1 MSAPRRADYLRHMQE
16 AVRLAQAHVAG
27 MDGAAFLADAKTQQA
42 VVFNL
47 IVLGEAATKLNAVDP
62 AWVAAH
68 PALPWTALRGM
79 RNRLA
84 HGYFDINWRLVWD
97 TVQGDFPALA
107 ATLDALI
114 EP

>member
-1 MSAPRRADYLRHMQE
+1 MSAPRRDDYLRHMLD
-16 AVRLAQAHVAG
+16 AVRLAQAHVTR
-27 MDGAAFLADAKTQQA
+27 MDEHAFLADAKTQQA

-47 IVLGEAATKLNAVDP
+47 IVLGEAATKLNAQDP
-62 AWVAAH
+62 DWVAAH

-97 TVQGDFPALA
+97 TVQRDFPALA
-107 ATLDALI
+107 VTLELLN
-114 EP
+114 PS

>member
-1 MSAPRRADYLRHMQE
+1 
-16 AVRLAQAHVAG
+16 